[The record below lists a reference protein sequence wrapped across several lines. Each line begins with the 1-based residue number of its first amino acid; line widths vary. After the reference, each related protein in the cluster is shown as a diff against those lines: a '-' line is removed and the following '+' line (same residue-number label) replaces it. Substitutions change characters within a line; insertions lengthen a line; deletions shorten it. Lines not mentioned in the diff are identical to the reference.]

1 MWWRNLRQWQAL
13 AWPARLAVVLAAAG
27 LTAGCWQPLYGARP
41 GPGGEGVQDKF
52 AAVDIPPIGAPK
64 GTPTERVA
72 IGMRNALQFDLHNGG
87 SPAPPIY
94 ALKVTVSST
103 QFTAYIDPTTGRPD
117 SQIQIVIASYQLI
130 ELGTGKMVLNDMTI
144 AHVDYDLPGSQQ
156 RFAASARGAMRK
168 IAPFKWLPTPSATG
182 LRRTSSPGRN
192 LIRPRLLD
200 RQARA

>member
-52 AAVDIPPIGAPK
+52 AAVDIPPIAAPK

-87 SPAPPIY
+87 SPMRRRSMRSRSLSALRNLPPTSIPPP
-94 ALKVTVSST
+94 AARTPRSRSSS
-103 QFTAYIDPTTGRPD
+103 PR
-117 SQIQIVIASYQLI
+117 YQLI

-144 AHVDYDLPGSQQ
+144 AHVDYDIPGSQQ
-156 RFAASARGAMRK
+156 RFAGQRARRDAEDRAIQVVADAIRNRLASYFVAG
-168 IAPFKWLPTPSATG
+168 T
-182 LRRTSSPGRN
+182 
-192 LIRPRLLD
+192 
-200 RQARA
+200 